1 MAGTASVMAVDSTG
15 DFVHGLPERLE
26 RTGRGLGHV
35 IGGTAAGTAAATTAS
50 ASSMEHGRQLGHRGL
65 LHGQLGILILNVPPA
80 VGQDL
85 GTAATIRRCLLIDT
99 DAPMVSVSA
108 VSIDVVQGQAM
119 TDVMGAYVCVGKES
133 QNSKARKVLDMRVL
147 QPTPLRHEL
156 MSKNAQK
163 PSSESQSY

>member
-35 IGGTAAGTAAATTAS
+35 IRGTAAGTTTAVATAAAPV
-50 ASSMEHGRQLGHRGL
+50 EHGRQLGHRGL

-85 GTAATIRRCLLIDT
+85 GTAATVR
-99 DAPMVSVSA
+99 
-108 VSIDVVQGQAM
+108 
-119 TDVMGAYVCVGKES
+119 
-133 QNSKARKVLDMRVL
+133 
-147 QPTPLRHEL
+147 
-156 MSKNAQK
+156 
-163 PSSESQSY
+163 